1 MYTSE
6 FGFLCN
12 SVLILKAD
20 IEYFLTIIIR
30 VKPWPNDANIFA
42 QQMPTM
48 LGINVGIVWPP
59 MLGIVG

>member
-1 MYTSE
+1 MMQRRSNAH
-6 FGFLCN
+6 L
-12 SVLILKAD
+12 LKTHFIGNLVPD
-20 IEYFLTIIIR
+20 SLN

-42 QQMPTM
+42 QQMPTL

>member
-1 MYTSE
+1 MACIDS
-6 FGFLCN
+6 GVIDL
-12 SVLILKAD
+12 
-20 IEYFLTIIIR
+20 